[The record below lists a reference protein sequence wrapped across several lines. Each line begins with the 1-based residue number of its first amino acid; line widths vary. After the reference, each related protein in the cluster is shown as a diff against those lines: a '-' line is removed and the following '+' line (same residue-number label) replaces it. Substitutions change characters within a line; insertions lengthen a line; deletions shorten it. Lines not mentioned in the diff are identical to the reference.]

1 MRSVAL
7 SSRTLV
13 WLCSQLMRPWVRP
26 TALPEEGILALHSRG
41 RRVLYVLERRS
52 LADVVALTIACWSHA
67 LPAPARRLKH
77 AAGYESQSVVTMDY
91 RRRPLSGRAGRRLP
105 DRLVRVFTNVSPTHG
120 LAVDLV
126 PVSVFWGRAPGRE
139 RSGVALFLNDNAQ
152 LVGSFTRLMAM
163 FFRGRRTLVR
173 FGEPMPLADFVTAD
187 ADPSR
192 SARRALRALR
202 LEFRKTRSAIIGPD
216 LTSRAAI
223 IADILKKRTVR
234 AAMALEM
241 RDKKISRAEA
251 INVAAN
257 YVDEIAANYSSGFVT
272 LMTGVLSRVWQRL
285 YDGVDVLHAER
296 LELASSGSQV
306 VYVPCHRSHMDYL
319 LLSYVIYSRGFAAPY
334 VAAGINLN
342 LPVVGWFL
350 RKGGAFFLRRSFK
363 GNALYP
369 IVFMTYLRV
378 MMARGHPIQYF
389 IEGGRSRTGRLLQP
403 KTGMLAMTVR
413 SFLADTT
420 RPVIFVPVYFGYE
433 RLVEARTYISELSGR
448 PKQKE
453 SLLGLLRS
461 LSVLRQRFGRV
472 YVSFGEPLSL
482 SDHLDAVAPGW
493 KIESV
498 DGRPSWMSPAID
510 SLATLIQAR
519 VNEAAALSP
528 ISLLSLVMLSSARQ
542 AMPEADVLSS
552 LMIYKQLA
560 DKAPYARTIWCT
572 AMTPAEILA
581 YGVDMG
587 VIEIVEHA
595 LGAVVRM
602 RDENGTL
609 CAYYRNNILHV
620 AVLPS
625 LIACAFLNNEQVL
638 HADLHRLLSRIYP
651 YVAAELFLRWAPEDL
666 PAAVDHVLDV
676 LAEIGLLTPT
686 SDRRAWCRPA
696 SNTAEAVQLSH
707 LAHATL
713 EVIERYYLTI
723 ALLLQAGSGVISQES
738 LEDRCHQTASRMSLL
753 YEMRA
758 PEFFDRLLFRQFITR
773 LRLRKVIEQSAT
785 GQLAYGDYLRE
796 VARDARYVLSAQI
809 QHSILQ
815 VTHD

>member
-1 MRSVAL
+1 MRSVAP
-7 SSRTLV
+7 SSRTV
-13 WLCSQLMRPWVRP
+13 IWLCSQLMRPWVRP
-26 TALPEEGILALHSRG
+26 IALPEEGVEALRSRG

-52 LADVVALTIACWSHA
+52 LADVVALTIVCWSHG

-77 AAGYESQSVVTMDY
+77 AAGYESQSVVAMDY
-91 RRRPLSGRAGRRLP
+91 RPRALRGRVSRRLP
-105 DRLVRVFTNVSPTHG
+105 DRLVRVLTDVSAPHG

-139 RSGVALFLNDNAQ
+139 RTGIALFLNENAQ
-152 LVGSFTRLMAM
+152 LVGSFTRLLAM

-173 FGEPMPLADFVTAD
+173 FGEPMPLTDFVTAD
-187 ADPSR
+187 ADPTR

-202 LEFRKTRSAIIGPD
+202 VEFRKTRSAIIGPD
-216 LTSRAAI
+216 LASRAAI
-223 IADILKKRTVR
+223 IAAILKKRAVR
-234 AAMALEM
+234 SAMASEM
-241 RDKKISRAEA
+241 RDKKISRPEA
-251 INVAAN
+251 INIAAN
-257 YVDEIAANYSSGFVT
+257 YVDEIAANYSSSFVT
-272 LMTGVLSRVWQRL
+272 VMVSILSKVWQRL
-285 YDGVDVLHAER
+285 YDGVDVLRPER

-319 LLSYVIYSRGFAAPY
+319 LLSYVIYSRGFAAPH

-342 LPVVGWFL
+342 IPVIGWFL

-378 MMARGHPIQYF
+378 MMSRGHPIQYF

-403 KTGMLAMTVR
+403 KTGMLSMTVR
-413 SFLADTT
+413 SFLADPT

-448 PKQKE
+448 PKQNE
-453 SLLGLLRS
+453 SFLGLLQS
-461 LSVLRQRFGRV
+461 LKVLRQRYGRV
-472 YVSFGEPLSL
+472 VVSFGEPLSL
-482 SDHLDAVAPGW
+482 GDHLDGVVPDW
-493 KIESV
+493 KSDSS
-498 DGRPSWMSPAID
+498 DGRPTWLNAATD
-510 SLATLIQAR
+510 SLATSIQTR
-519 VNEAAALSP
+519 VNDAAALSP
-528 ISLLSLVMLSSARQ
+528 IALLSLVLLSSERQ
-542 AMPEADVLSS
+542 AMPEADVLRS
-552 LMIYKQLA
+552 LTIYKHLA
-560 DKAPYARTIWCT
+560 AKAPYAPNIWCT
-572 AMTPAEILA
+572 PMSPSEILA
-581 YGVDMG
+581 YGVEMG
-587 VIEIVEHA
+587 VVEIVEHA
-595 LGAVVRM
+595 LGNVIRM

-625 LIACAFLNNEQVL
+625 LIACAFLNNERVL
-638 HADLHRLLSRIYP
+638 HADLHRLLSQIYS
-651 YVAAELFLRWAPEDL
+651 YVAAELFLRWTPEEL
-666 PAAVDHVLDV
+666 PAIVDQLLEVLVD
-676 LAEIGLLTPT
+676 LGLLIPT
-686 SDRRAWCRPA
+686 SDRHAWCRPA
-696 SNTAEAVQLSH
+696 SNSAEAVQLSH

-723 ALLLQAGSGVISQES
+723 ALLLQAGSGAITQDA
-738 LEDRCHQTASRMSLL
+738 LEDRCQQMASRMSLL

-758 PEFFDRLLFRQFITR
+758 PEFFDRALFRQFINR
-773 LRLRKVIEQSAT
+773 LRVRKVIEQSAT
-785 GQLAYGDYLRE
+785 GQLIYGDYLSE

>member
-1 MRSVAL
+1 
-7 SSRTLV
+7 
-13 WLCSQLMRPWVRP
+13 MRPWVRP
-26 TALPEEGILALHSRG
+26 TALPEEGVEALHNRG

-52 LADVVALTIACWSHA
+52 LADVVALTIVCWAHA

-77 AAGYESQSVVTMDY
+77 AAGYESQSVVAMDY
-91 RRRPLSGRAGRRLP
+91 RRQLFGGRVRRHLP
-105 DRLVRVFTNVSPTHG
+105 DRLVRVFTDVSPDHG

-139 RSGVALFLNDNAQ
+139 RTGIALFLNENAQ
-152 LVGSFTRLMAM
+152 IVGSFTRLMAM
-163 FFRGRRTLVR
+163 LFRGRRTLVR
-173 FGEPMPLADFVTAD
+173 FGEPMPLADFVTSD
-187 ADPSR
+187 ADPAR

-202 LEFRKTRSAIIGPD
+202 IEFRKTRAAIIGPD

-223 IADILKKRTVR
+223 IAAILKKRAVR
-234 AAMALEM
+234 AAMAAEM
-241 RDKKISRAEA
+241 RDKKISRAEV
-251 INVAAN
+251 INIAAN
-257 YVDEIAANYSSGFVT
+257 YVDEIAANYSSSFVAV
-272 LMTGVLSRVWQRL
+272 MAGVLSKVWQRL
-285 YDGVDVLHAER
+285 YDGVDVLRPER

-319 LLSYVIYSRGFAAPY
+319 LLSYVIYSRGYAAPY

-342 LPVVGWFL
+342 IPIVGWFL

-378 MMARGHPIQYF
+378 MMSRGHPIQYF

-403 KTGMLAMTVR
+403 KTGMLSMTVR
-413 SFLADTT
+413 SFLADPT

-433 RLVEARTYISELSGR
+433 RLVEASTYISELSGR

-453 SLLGLLRS
+453 SLFGLLRS
-461 LSVLRQRFGRV
+461 LTVLRQRFGRV
-472 YVSFGEPLSL
+472 SVSFGEPLSL
-482 SDHLDAVAPGW
+482 SDHLDGVAHDW
-493 KIESV
+493 KSQLG
-498 DGRPSWMSPAID
+498 DDRPSWLNTATD
-510 SLATLIQAR
+510 SLATAIQVR

-528 ISLLSLVMLSSARQ
+528 IALLSLVLLSSERQ
-542 AMPEADVLSS
+542 AMPVSDVLRS
-552 LMIYKQLA
+552 LTIYKELA
-560 DKAPYARTIWCT
+560 HKVPYAPNVWCT
-572 AMTPAEILA
+572 PMSPSEILA
-581 YGVDMG
+581 YGTEMG
-587 VIEIVEHA
+587 IIEVISHA
-595 LGAVVRM
+595 LGDVVRM

-620 AVLPS
+620 VVLPS
-625 LIACAFLNNEQVL
+625 LIACAFLNNERVL
-638 HADLHRLLSRIYP
+638 HADLHRLIGRIYA
-651 YVAAELFLRWAPEDL
+651 YVAAELFLRWSPEEL
-666 PAAVDHVLDV
+666 PTIVDRLLDALV
-676 LAEIGLLTPT
+676 EIGLLIPTP
-686 SDRRAWCRPA
+686 DRHAWYRPA

-707 LAHATL
+707 LAHASL

-723 ALLLQAGSGVISQES
+723 ALLLQAGSDAISQEA
-738 LEDRCHQTASRMSLL
+738 LEDRCHQMASRMSLL

-758 PEFFDRLLFRQFITR
+758 PEFFDRALFRQFITR
-773 LRLRKVIEQSAT
+773 LRARKVIEQSAT
-785 GQLAYGDYLRE
+785 GQLIYGDYLIE